1 MFKAIRR
8 QAKKKRIIIAVSDF
22 EGGVRLATSTL
33 RMTGP
38 LWDDRS
44 LDAAD
49 VSGLFCAVLVRHAM
63 PRRGNVNASCDDEDR
78 WRAGS
83 TMHCIVEVSRL
94 LSLRLARAGERRVD
108 DLTGLC
114 FVAGWLANAGQLATC
129 V

>member
-63 PRRGNVNASCDDEDR
+63 PRRGNVKCDDEDR

-83 TMHCIVEVSRL
+83 TMHCIVEVLACFRFA
-94 LSLRLARAGERRVD
+94 SLELASA
-108 DLTGLC
+108 GLC